1 MTKEQIIVSKQ
12 RVRDF
17 GEVFTPSHIVKRMCD
32 LVQEQCYED
41 SSSFFEP
48 TCGIG
53 NFLVE
58 ILSRKLHNIACDQ
71 DTDEETHRRILVA
84 LGSLYGCDI
93 QEDNV
98 SICKER
104 LRDMVVLFAKGV
116 GVPLNVTLINIILD
130 TNIRVAN
137 TLTDTVVFCKVEA
150 NDMDNKIMLTFS
162 SIDFNKGSSSVFL
175 RTEHPIWK

>member
-1 MTKEQIIVSKQ
+1 MEEQIIVSKQ
-12 RVRDF
+12 RVKDF
-17 GEVFTPSHIVKRMCD
+17 GEVFTPTHIVKQMCD

-41 SSSFFEP
+41 NCSFFEP
-48 TCGIG
+48 TCGTG

-58 ILSRKLHNIACDQ
+58 ILSRKLNNIACDR
-71 DTDEETHRRILVA
+71 DEDDITHLRILVA

-104 LRDMVVLFAKGV
+104 LRDMVCVFAKGI
-116 GVPLNVTLINIILD
+116 GVALNVTLVNIILD

-150 NDMDNKIMLTFS
+150 DDMDNKIMLTFS
-162 SIDFNKGSSSVFL
+162 SVDFNKGSSSVFL
-175 RTEHPIWK
+175 RTEHPV

>member
-1 MTKEQIIVSKQ
+1 MEEQIIVSKQ
-12 RVRDF
+12 RVKDF
-17 GEVFTPSHIVKRMCD
+17 GEVFTPTHIVKQMCD

-41 SSSFFEP
+41 NSSFFEP
-48 TCGIG
+48 TCGTG

-58 ILSRKLHNIACDQ
+58 ILSRKLNNIACDR
-71 DTDEETHRRILVA
+71 DEDNITHLRILVA

-104 LRDMVVLFAKGV
+104 LRDMVCVFAKGL
-116 GVPLNVTLINIILD
+116 GVAINRTLVNIILD

-137 TLTDTVVFCKVEA
+137 TLVDTVAFCKVEA
-150 NDMDNKIMLTFS
+150 DEVENKITLTFS
-162 SIDFNKGSSSVFL
+162 SVDFSRGTSSVFL
-175 RTEHPIWK
+175 RTDHNV